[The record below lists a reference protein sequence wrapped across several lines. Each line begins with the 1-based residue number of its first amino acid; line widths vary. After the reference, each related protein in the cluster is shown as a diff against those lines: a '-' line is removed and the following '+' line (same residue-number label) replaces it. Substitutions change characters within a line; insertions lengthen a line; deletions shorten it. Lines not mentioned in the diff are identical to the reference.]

1 MSVMQG
7 SCRVGLPIA
16 AFCPGQTASSRQLWN
31 GTDEDADDGAPT
43 SAPVRF
49 ETLILMATITK
60 AISGSGQ
67 YRNGAAAMPRATTP
81 RRASRRGLP
90 GNMAGQLSILALH
103 LLFSGRPSSRT
114 PLLRLCLVWLAR
126 RAVVADQQ
134 PQVGRLA
141 EQGAWWRIF
150 LLAAGLQGAGEQ
162 SRDYTE
168 GAEATPENESHCFV
182 ESWDYMVG

>member
-67 YRNGAAAMPRATTP
+67 YRNGAAAMPSVITP

-90 GNMAGQLSILALH
+90 GNMGGQLSIW
-103 LLFSGRPSSRT
+103 PSTYSFRAGRT
-114 PLLRLCLVWLAR
+114 P
-126 RAVVADQQ
+126 
-134 PQVGRLA
+134 GRLA
-141 EQGAWWRIF
+141 PALLVWFEDRLLRSSSRNLVGGQARRPVADF
-150 LLAAGLQGAGEQ
+150 LLVAGLQTKSAKRGASGVPA
-162 SRDYTE
+162 SKPGLLR
-168 GAEATPENESHCFV
+168 GRRGR
-182 ESWDYMVG
+182 VGK